1 MSPLCLGDYLPK
13 EFLLDWMRNFTV
25 LHEAAKK
32 LFLPRP
38 PPHRQPTLVYH
49 TIPIPKIINEE
60 SGVLKSQTLG
70 KALFVHQ
77 LNTAGRAAAHRL
89 GLHVVDAEAMANG
102 LSWSQGMQDNHHPS
116 RLVLEVGGQDNYRTR
131 VNYCTALWYWR
142 LRVGGRVGHDES
154 SAELAAFPYPSTRY
168 WRWCMFVFSS
178 GFIYSHPHRKSSIC
192 TSISRTEMMRQGSN
206 PQDRGMAHLLSID
219 TAMQHSIKH
228 GIP

>member
-32 LFLPRP
+32 LFPPRP

-116 RLVLEVGGQDNYRTR
+116 RLVLEVGG
-131 VNYCTALWYWR
+131 W
-142 LRVGGRVGHDES
+142 RVGHGEGSGGDRSPLPE
-154 SAELAAFPYPSTRY
+154 FW
-168 WRWCMFVFSS
+168 WRCMFGFSS
-178 GFIYSHPHRKSSIC
+178 DFILPHAGNLQSI
-192 TSISRTEMMRQGSN
+192 
-206 PQDRGMAHLLSID
+206 PQYCGPR
-219 TAMQHSIKH
+219 
-228 GIP
+228 